1 MISRRNFLSG
11 AGALAFTPLVR
22 QVVGHYERFEQPL
35 LIKPNN
41 PKRVFYMHKAG
52 TRGYRIVTDALNFPR
67 KLVRPEVLG
76 RQNGELVYNKMS
88 QRDHW
93 KLIDEGV
100 FSGDDLFQPAFMNN
114 AFDAWSDHYTPEV
127 EAHWLLQDYGL
138 GPEAC
143 EEADIGLQFAEV
155 DGEFSKPTVICSDD
169 LAASLLQAELTTR
182 GHSIEIRMEER
193 PKDVEIPRKEYL
205 MNAGNRQGV

>member
-11 AGALAFTPLVR
+11 AGALAFTPLIR

-35 LIKPNN
+35 LIKPNS
-41 PKRVFYMHKAG
+41 PKRVFFMHRAEG
-52 TRGYRIVTDALNFPR
+52 RGYRIVTDALNFPR
-67 KLVRPEVLG
+67 KLVRPEVLE
-76 RQNGELVYNKMS
+76 RHYGEWVYNKMS

-114 AFDAWSDHYTPEV
+114 AFDAWSYNYTPQV

-143 EEADIGLQFAEV
+143 EEADIGLQFTEV
-155 DGEFSKPTVICSDD
+155 DGEFSGPTVICNGD

-182 GHSIEIRMEER
+182 GHRIEIQMEER
-193 PKDVEIPRKEYL
+193 PKDIKIPWKEYL
-205 MNAGNRQGV
+205 MNGGNRDGV